1 MDHSTNVEGMGKRIH
16 YLLDHGGCQRIDHTH
31 PNFIRLHTG
40 SIRDTMR
47 LHPIHSPHGSS
58 CKGLDIELKDGLEST
73 DHMQGRKYLEGEQR
87 QSHRQASHLQGNPN
101 FWLF

>member
-1 MDHSTNVEGMGKRIH
+1 MGKRIH
-16 YLLDHGGCQRIDHTH
+16 YLLDHGGCQPIDHTH

-73 DHMQGRKYLEGEQR
+73 DHMQGRKYLEGQQR
-87 QSHRQASHLQGNPN
+87 QSLRLASHLQGNPY